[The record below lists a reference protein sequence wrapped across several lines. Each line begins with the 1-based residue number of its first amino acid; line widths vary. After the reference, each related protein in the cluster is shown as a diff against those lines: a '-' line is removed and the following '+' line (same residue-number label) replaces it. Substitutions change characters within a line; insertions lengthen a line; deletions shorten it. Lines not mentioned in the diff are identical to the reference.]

1 MAMELHEFL
10 DQKEGVNDERFSIN
24 DESQANWALRKIK
37 QLQDEK
43 EKNISLANAEI
54 EKIEE
59 WLNSMNDQV
68 QQSIDY
74 FQSLLAEYAMEQR
87 KNNPKFKS
95 LKLPN
100 GRIGFRK
107 QQPKWNYDNDKLIE
121 VLKTS
126 KRTDLIRI
134 KEELDKAAIK
144 KAFVVADDKVINPDT
159 GEVVE
164 GIAIEQREDAF
175 NVEVS
180 E

>member
-1 MAMELHEFL
+1 MTSLHEYL
-10 DQKEGVNDERFSIN
+10 DQKEGVNDESFKIE
-24 DESQANWALRKIK
+24 DEVQVNWALRKIK

-43 EKNISLANAEI
+43 EKNVSLANAEI

-74 FQSLLAEYAMEQR
+74 FQSLLAEYALKQR
-87 KNNPKFKS
+87 KNDPEFKS

-107 QQPKWNYDNDKLIE
+107 QQPKWEYDNTKLVE
-121 VLKTS
+121 SLKAS
-126 KRTDLIRI
+126 ERTDLIRI
-134 KEELDKAAIK
+134 KEEPDKSAIK
-144 KAFVVADDKVINPDT
+144 KAFQVVDDKVVDT
-159 GEVVE
+159 ETGQVIE
-164 GIAIEQREDAF
+164 GITVEQREDAF
-175 NVEVS
+175 RVEVS

>member
-1 MAMELHEFL
+1 MTSLHEYL
-10 DQKEGVNDERFSIN
+10 DQKEGVNDEHFTIE

-43 EKNISLANAEI
+43 EKNVSLANAEI

-59 WLNSMNDQV
+59 WLNATNDQV

-87 KNNPKFKS
+87 KNDPKFKS

-107 QQPKWNYDNDKLIE
+107 QQPKWEYDNEKVIE
-121 VLKTS
+121 ALKAS
-126 KRTDLIRI
+126 ERDDLIRV
-134 KEELDKAAIK
+134 KEEPDKSAIK
-144 KAFVVADDKVINPDT
+144 KAFKVAENKVINPDT

-164 GIAIEQREDAF
+164 GITIEQREDAF
-175 NVEVS
+175 SVEVS